1 VVLGRGD
8 CPRFGDGAV
17 ELQEQCCL
25 DSRVTTFNDKMIFFC
40 TLHLNLNRYCAKG
53 KRSIMSVST
62 RGSEAIRMTLRS
74 ELWSASMMQLLLVNT
89 SVVIVVTSH
98 LFLTPAVVVAP
109 LLVYVGTQRLL
120 VNASAVVVVTN
131 RLFLCGQMLLV
142 NAMLCLETRALGE
155 GDDRLITRL
164 WNKLSAPCS
173 CPWGLFLGNWRV
185 GGIVASHHRIR
196 GF

>member
-1 VVLGRGD
+1 
-8 CPRFGDGAV
+8 
-17 ELQEQCCL
+17 
-25 DSRVTTFNDKMIFFC
+25 
-40 TLHLNLNRYCAKG
+40 
-53 KRSIMSVST
+53 
-62 RGSEAIRMTLRS
+62 
-74 ELWSASMMQLLLVNT
+74 MQLLLVNT
-89 SVVIVVTSH
+89 GVVIVVTSH

-109 LLVYVGTQRLL
+109 LLVYVGTQRLLL

-173 CPWGLFLGNWRV
+173 RLWGLFLGNWRV
-185 GGIVASHHRIR
+185 GGYRRVSSSYPCFCAENLVSKHRDLGSRIGTR
-196 GF
+196 ICNCQRPTLQY